1 MFFIVVEG
9 NIIIRGGMQRA
20 YGLACGRGSRED
32 IESLVFGGSS
42 SPDQFDGFLRYIE
55 GDLELTK
62 ENRAIPYA
70 YYVAGGD
77 AVLAG
82 ETPKTDFIVGEGYQS
97 SFSYWEENIESIRR
111 KCLLNVPDEFA
122 PTFYNGLFV
131 ECFSSLE
138 LLLCDVLLS
147 LIYTNEACYQKAE
160 VFWRIK
166 TESKVNDQ
174 ETIEKIIHKYISE
187 RVYHQ
192 FEKIDLMYNLV
203 ANVSLPD
210 YAELR
215 QRLHQRNNIVH
226 RHALSNLNWM
236 TKTNA
241 SIEDI
246 KSLVEIMDKFA
257 LELKMKVERIR

>member
-1 MFFIVVEG
+1 MI
-9 NIIIRGGMQRA
+9 
-20 YGLACGRGSRED
+20 
-32 IESLVFGGSS
+32 
-42 SPDQFDGFLRYIE
+42 
-55 GDLELTK
+55 
-62 ENRAIPYA
+62 YA
-70 YYVAGGD
+70 
-77 AVLAG
+77 
-82 ETPKTDFIVGEGYQS
+82 
-97 SFSYWEENIESIRR
+97 
-111 KCLLNVPDEFA
+111 
-122 PTFYNGLFV
+122 
-131 ECFSSLE
+131 
-138 LLLCDVLLS
+138 
-147 LIYTNEACYQKAE
+147 NEACYQKAE